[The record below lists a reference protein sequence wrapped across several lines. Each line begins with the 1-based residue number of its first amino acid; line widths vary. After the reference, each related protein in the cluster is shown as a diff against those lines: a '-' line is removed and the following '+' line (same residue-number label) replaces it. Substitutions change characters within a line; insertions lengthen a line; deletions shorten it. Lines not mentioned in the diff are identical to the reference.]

1 MKDNKKNKK
10 IFEIFVCIC
19 ILIILIYGVIHIYAI
34 FYSEVTGNVTLENGT
49 WNIIVNGTEISKG
62 ADVEF
67 VIDTIQTDENDHV
80 KPGTLA
86 PGLSGNFEISINP
99 TDTDVSVRYDVMLN
113 QENLTNSNL
122 EIKSVQEVQEN
133 NTLIKTAENTYTGV
147 IPLEKIQAGGTN
159 KIKVQIQWKE
169 DGNDEE
175 DTNLGQKE
183 ENKLQIPITVHV
195 CQYLGETIQSYN

>member
-1 MKDNKKNKK
+1 
-10 IFEIFVCIC
+10 
-19 ILIILIYGVIHIYAI
+19 
-34 FYSEVTGNVTLENGT
+34 
-49 WNIIVNGTEISKG
+49 
-62 ADVEF
+62 
-67 VIDTIQTDENDHV
+67 
-80 KPGTLA
+80 
-86 PGLSGNFEISINP
+86 
-99 TDTDVSVRYDVMLN
+99 MLN

-147 IPLEKIQAGGTN
+147 IPLEKIQAGSTN

>member
-1 MKDNKKNKK
+1 MKNKNNKK
-10 IFEIFVCIC
+10 IIKIFVYIC
-19 ILIILIYGVIHIYAI
+19 ILLILIYGVIHIYAI
-34 FYSEVTGNVTLENGT
+34 FYSEVIGNVELENGT
-49 WNIIVNGTEISKG
+49 WNIIVNNTEISEG
-62 ADVEF
+62 TDVNF
-67 VIDTIQTDENDHV
+67 VIDTIQTDENEHV

-86 PGLSGNFEISINP
+86 PGLSGSFEITINP

-147 IPLEKIQAGGTN
+147 IPLEKIQAGCTN

-169 DGNDEE
+169 DGNDKE
-175 DTNLGQKE
+175 DTNLGKQW
-183 ENKLQIPITVHV
+183 ENKLEIPITVHV
-195 CQYLGETIQSYN
+195 CQYLGETIQCYN